1 MGHLLQSRFQQRPAC
16 RLRDPERIAL
26 EVRRVSGRHVS
37 ACRRRWPGRLQ
48 DQALSPTLRVPVIVG
63 PTGIGKSEIAYRLA
77 LAVGGE
83 IVVADSKQVYQLL
96 DIATNKPTPEHRDHV
111 AYHMIDFIDPAQ
123 GFNAADYV
131 TAPRAAVSD
140 IAARAKTPPV
150 QR

>member
-63 PTGIGKSEIAYRLA
+63 PTGIGKSEMAYRLA
-77 LAVGGE
+77 PAGGGE
-83 IVVADSKQVYQLL
+83 VVVAHSQRVYQRL
-96 DIATNKPTPEHRDHV
+96 DLATNKPRPRPQGRV
-111 AYHMIDFIDPAQ
+111 LDPLT
-123 GFNAADYV
+123 DCI
-131 TAPRAAVSD
+131 AP
-140 IAARAKTPPV
+140 ARGSAT
-150 QR
+150 